1 MAKQHYHM
9 FRYLL
14 MATDPVHIGA
24 GGYRLGRVD
33 QTIARE
39 PGTNLPKIPGTSL
52 SGAARSYAAMQ
63 YQRLRCAGQGQLDK
77 GDDGQDKPNTDHCG
91 EVSCPICYTFGY
103 TKGKEEDAKKSRA
116 GTVNIFDAQ
125 ILAFPV
131 HSMAGPVWV
140 TTGERLGNAGIDL
153 ATDSA
158 IAGATTVAL
167 SWEWGKPH
175 LNLGW
180 ILLDSEDEKLKV
192 ADKLGADWQDAKEW
206 KTISGRLVLTDEKLF
221 SQIVNANLEVRTSV
235 SINPE
240 TGAAEQGALFTYEA
254 IPRSTLF
261 YADIVED
268 NYRSEK
274 FPETIKAS
282 QNDQHNTGD
291 DLPKK
296 WDRPRDVVE
305 AGLRLIEW
313 LGVGGM
319 GTRGFGRMRTIGDA
333 WEVTR

>member
-1 MAKQHYHM
+1 MANQNYHL

-33 QTIARE
+33 LTIDRE

-63 YQRLRCAGQGQLDK
+63 YQRLRCAGQGQPDK
-77 GDDGQDKPNTDHCG
+77 DASGKDIPNTDHCG
-91 EVSCPICYTFGY
+91 EDECPICFTFGY
-103 TKGKEEDAKKSRA
+103 TIGKEEGATRSRA
-116 GTVNIFDAQ
+116 GTVNIFDAH

-140 TTGERLGNAGIDL
+140 TTAERLADAGIEL

-158 IAGATTVAL
+158 QANGTTVAL
-167 SWEWGKPH
+167 SWDWGKPH

-180 ILLDSEDEKLKV
+180 MLLDRMDGSLKLPAKI
-192 ADKLGADWQDAKEW
+192 GQDWQDTDEW
-206 KTISGRLVLTDEKLF
+206 KRVASRLVLVDDKLF
-221 SQIVNANLEVRTSV
+221 SQVVNANLEVRTSV

-240 TGAAEQGALFTYEA
+240 TGAAEEGALFTYEA
-254 IPRSTLF
+254 IPRATLF
-261 YADIVED
+261 YADVVED
-268 NYRSEK
+268 NYRSG
-274 FPETIKAS
+274 FPETTKAC
-282 QNDQHNTGD
+282 QNGTHNAGEN
-291 DLPKK
+291 LPKQ
-296 WDRPRDVVE
+296 WERPLHVAE
-305 AGLRLIEW
+305 AGLRLMEW

-319 GTRGFGRMRTIGDA
+319 GTRGFGRVRIIGEA
-333 WEVTR
+333 REVTT